1 MELESVGGGAAL
13 TQARVD
19 LARRL
24 RAREAELQEA
34 VFAHVR
40 GTVPDAVADADAQL
54 AEGLRETIAV
64 CVDCGLA
71 SIEQGARWSGAI
83 SPAVAVQA
91 RRNASSGVALTTS
104 LRRCVAGYTL
114 VWSLVLDEVAHHDLP
129 EEQRL
134 ALLQQASGAASSLL
148 ACVQAEIAEA
158 HSSEIRR
165 SARSREQRGAEIAHR
180 LLAGEAL
187 NAGELAELGYDLDGW
202 HLGLIASGTPPGK
215 ITSSAP
221 PGRVTSGVPPGK
233 PTSGA
238 QAGRAVRGL
247 AAGLGCELL
256 ALARGEEVVWAWLG
270 GRRRVAF
277 ADVERVLAAGE
288 YAGVSLALGEP
299 ARGIE
304 GWRQTHHEA
313 QSALLVAR
321 CWPRPLTRYL
331 DVAPEATALRDEALA
346 DSLIEVYL
354 APLDG
359 MRIGGQAAR
368 RTLGALLEKGH
379 NVSSAACVLRL
390 DRSTVHR
397 QRNEIERRM
406 GCRLQERRVEIELAL
421 RIEGLRQRRDD
432 GGRDAGA
439 GACSTNACC

>member
-1 MELESVGGGAAL
+1 MEYESDGGGAAL
-13 TQARVD
+13 TRARVE

-24 RAREAELQEA
+24 RTREAELREA
-34 VFAHVR
+34 VFVHVR
-40 GTVPDAVADADAQL
+40 STVPDVVADTDTL
-54 AEGLRETIAV
+54 LGEGLRETIAV
-64 CVDCGLA
+64 CVDSGLA

-114 VWSLVLDEVAHHDLP
+114 VWKLVLDEVSRHDLP
-129 EEQRL
+129 EDERH
-134 ALLQQASGAASSLL
+134 ALLVQASGAASALL
-148 ACVQAEIAEA
+148 AGVQAEIAEA
-158 HSSEIRR
+158 HSTELKRG
-165 SARSREQRGAEIAHR
+165 ARSREQRCAEVAHR

-202 HLGLIASGTPPGK
+202 HLGLIASA
-215 ITSSAP
+215 AP
-221 PGRVTSGVPPGK
+221 PGSAASSVPSGSAAGGV
-233 PTSGA
+233 
-238 QAGRAVRGL
+238 QAGSAAGGVQAGSAMRGL

-256 ALARGEEVVWAWLG
+256 ALARGETNVWAWLG

-277 ADVERVLAAGE
+277 ADLERILAAGQYTE
-288 YAGVSLALGEP
+288 LSLAIGEP

-304 GWRQTHHEA
+304 GWRQTHNEA
-313 QSALLVAR
+313 QGALLVAR

-346 DSLIEVYL
+346 DSLIEMYL

-368 RTLGALLEKGH
+368 RTLGALMEKGH
-379 NVSSAACVLRL
+379 NVSSAASALSI

-397 QRNEIERRM
+397 QRNEIERRL
-406 GCRLQERRVEIELAL
+406 GCRLHERRVEIELAL
-421 RIEGLRQRRDD
+421 RIEGLHQRRADD
-432 GGRDAGA
+432 GSGT
-439 GACSTNACC
+439 CSTNACC